1 MSEAEILE
9 GFLSTF
15 YAEHAAPK
23 EILISEP
30 LANAEFLENSKEAL
44 KPFKGKEGW
53 TFSSYY
59 INDDRKTDGWVLGVK
74 RYSKI

>member
-1 MSEAEILE
+1 MEL
-9 GFLSTF
+9 
-15 YAEHAAPK
+15 
-23 EILISEP
+23 
-30 LANAEFLENSKEAL
+30 NSKEAL

-74 RYSKI
+74 RYTKI